1 MQQQEA
7 DIESLMHRIK
17 HVPRL
22 SLNVTAD
29 QQSEIYFASIPC
41 TQREMSDDEV
51 LEEMQDGLDDA
62 DALTLED
69 LKTATISQAIPTAIA
84 DSGASTTCVQPK
96 EEQMQASEC
105 GKYTWD
111 DPLSATNTKSDKV
124 FQMARGD
131 VAPGEDVVHLNA
143 LPLRRGAAEAHTVR
157 GLTNSLIS
165 MSTLRKHGYIPIFEQ
180 DKMSVYD
187 GLTTTITV
195 SRKAVMEGWYCPKE
209 KLWRIPLVKNVSNV
223 QHQSIPVA
231 MSPMQI
237 LQDGPPPPTDQI
249 LSAYELTTRPELIR
263 YYHAAAGFPSKPT
276 WVAAIKNGHYQSWTG
291 LTAAAA
297 AKYFPESMETW
308 RGHGRKIRMNLR
320 STKTAIDDEDYY
332 YHAGP
337 LVPKHA
343 NEQGE
348 ESTRTPYHV
357 KQCALSRVL
366 EREAAMAFNE
376 APKGRDQ
383 EQEET
388 YRYKTPTDEIFHKV
402 YDLHD
407 ENERKMYTDQTGL
420 FPTKSYKGMQCI
432 MV

>member
-1 MQQQEA
+1 
-7 DIESLMHRIK
+7 
-17 HVPRL
+17 
-22 SLNVTAD
+22 
-29 QQSEIYFASIPC
+29 
-41 TQREMSDDEV
+41 MSDDKV
-51 LEEMQDGLDDA
+51 LEEMQDGLDNA
-62 DALTLED
+62 DALTLKD
-69 LKTATISQAIPTAIA
+69 LKAATISRAIPTAIA

-187 GLTTTITV
+187 GPTTTITV

-276 WVAAIKNGHYQSWTG
+276 WVAAIKKRPLSILDRTHRS
-291 LTAAAA
+291 
-297 AKYFPESMETW
+297 S
-308 RGHGRKIRMNLR
+308 RG
-320 STKTAIDDEDYY
+320 
-332 YHAGP
+332 
-337 LVPKHA
+337 
-343 NEQGE
+343 
-348 ESTRTPYHV
+348 
-357 KQCALSRVL
+357 
-366 EREAAMAFNE
+366 
-376 APKGRDQ
+376 
-383 EQEET
+383 
-388 YRYKTPTDEIFHKV
+388 EIFPRIHGNMERPWSKNKNEPSLYENSNRRQGLLLPRRPPGTQACKRAREGIHK
-402 YDLHD
+402 DPIP
-407 ENERKMYTDQTGL
+407 RKTVCTVKGARARG
-420 FPTKSYKGMQCI
+420 SYGFQ
-432 MV
+432 